1 MTKQTILIVDD
12 NNYNLFTL
20 NSILS
25 ELDNTDIIEA
35 QSGEEALK
43 IVLTKKIDL
52 ILLDIQMPGMDGF
65 EVAKMIKS
73 TNQTKEIPII
83 FLTAVF
89 KEEEFIKRGFRI
101 GATDYL
107 TKPIDNQKLIN
118 ILNLYKFLMEYKVDD
133 NPDKKNSLK

>member
-43 IVLTKKIDL
+43 IVLTKNIDL

-133 NPDKKNSLK
+133 NPDKKTL